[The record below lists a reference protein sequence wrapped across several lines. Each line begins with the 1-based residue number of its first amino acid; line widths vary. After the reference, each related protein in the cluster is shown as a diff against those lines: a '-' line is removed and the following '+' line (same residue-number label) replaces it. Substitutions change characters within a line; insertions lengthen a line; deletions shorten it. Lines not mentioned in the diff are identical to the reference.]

1 MLFCY
6 FNERYQ
12 ILKYSYLSN
21 YKIGTGFLSTL
32 KIDNKL
38 SPFIPSAIGLS
49 KYNVYKKMHQE
60 YLERFRIVHNVDNHE
75 QCQSFNPL
83 INEINTYTRDVLGY
97 GNNKEYGAMDT
108 TGTASGLP
116 SKELKEK
123 ALFEL
128 IEKNEVML
136 IWYLEKGFNVLIDEE
151 IRKLINS
158 IGFHS
163 EDIYIFCSNNLCNIT
178 TFAVFLFND
187 KKIVSTGVS
196 LDKDSKKAL
205 TNALLEAKLLESF
218 YRDSEISPY
227 KSFNQND
234 YKTIYE
240 FIDELSKSLK
250 SINIDEDIQ
259 QDITL
264 LPWISSIEFA
274 VLNTNPCQEHIT
286 IRCFSKELLN
296 AIPSIENILYSM
308 DKKIFKIYHLDESS
322 VLKKSPCI
330 IL

>member
-21 YKIGTGFLSTL
+21 YKIGTGAFSTI
-32 KIDNKL
+32 KTGNKL
-38 SPFIPSAIGLS
+38 SPFTPSAIGLS

-60 YLERFRIVHNVDNHE
+60 YLERFRIAHNLDNHE
-75 QCQSFNPL
+75 QFQSFNYL
-83 INEINTYTRDVLGY
+83 TNEINTHTRNILGY

-136 IWYLEKGFNVLIDEE
+136 IWYLEKGFNILIDEG
-151 IRKLINS
+151 IRQLIDS

-163 EDIYIFCSNNLCNIT
+163 EDIYIFCSNNLCNLT

-218 YRDSEISPY
+218 YRDSQISPY
-227 KSFNQND
+227 KSFSQSD
-234 YKTIYE
+234 FKITYE
-240 FIDELSKSLK
+240 FVNDLSKK
-250 SINIDEDIQ
+250 MKNINIAGNTHQ
-259 QDITL
+259 NITL
-264 LPWISSIEFA
+264 SPWINSIEFA

-322 VLKKSPCI
+322 VLKKPPCI

>member
-21 YKIGTGFLSTL
+21 YKIGSGVFSTI
-32 KIDNKL
+32 KIGNTL
-38 SPFIPSAIGLS
+38 SPFTPSAIDLS
-49 KYNVYKKMHQE
+49 KYNVYKKTHQE
-60 YLERFRIVHNVDNHE
+60 YLERFRVAHNINN
-75 QCQSFNPL
+75 CSKFQSFNPL
-83 INEINTYTRDVLGY
+83 TNEINTHIRNILGY
-97 GNNKEYGAMDT
+97 GNNEEYGAMDT

-123 ALFEL
+123 ALLEL

-136 IWYLEKGFNVLIDEE
+136 IWYLGKGFNVLINQK
-151 IRKLINS
+151 IRRLIVS

-163 EDIYIFCSNNLCNIT
+163 EDIYIFCSNNLCNLT

-196 LDKDSKKAL
+196 LDKDSKEAL

-227 KSFNQND
+227 KSFNEND
-234 YKTIYE
+234 YKIIYE
-240 FIDELSKSLK
+240 FVDELSKSMK
-250 SINIDEDIQ
+250 GINFVGNIQ
-259 QDITL
+259 QDVIL
-264 LPWISSIEFA
+264 SPWINSIEFA
-274 VLNTNPCQEHIT
+274 VLNTKSYQDFIT
-286 IRCFSKELLN
+286 VRCFSKELLN
-296 AIPSIENILYSM
+296 AIPDTENILYSI
-308 DKKIFKIYHLDESS
+308 DKKIFKTYHLDESS
-322 VLKKSPCI
+322 IFKKPPCI